1 MSLKRLKK
9 NKYWPRKKTTFVC
22 QSCGN
27 QSAKWLGKCPQCSSW
42 NSFVEE
48 IISSSSSISNSS
60 NSSVLSKKAKS
71 LNEVQPL
78 TQKRLTFSDDEL
90 NRVLGGGAIPGS
102 LILFG
107 GEPGIGKSTLML
119 QVALLNPQ
127 FKVLYISGEESD
139 EQIKTRADRIQSEI
153 STNIFILT
161 ETDTSI
167 IKKAAE
173 TLQPDILIIDSIQ
186 TLHSDKLDSAPGTV
200 SQIRECTF
208 ELIAFS
214 KSLSLPTF
222 IIGHINKEGSL
233 AGPKVLEHMVDT
245 VLQFEGDR
253 NHFYRIVRSIK
264 NRFGSTNELGIYEM
278 FESGLKPIT
287 DPSKIL
293 ISAREEDLSGIAITA
308 NLEGVRPLMIETQA
322 LVSRAAYGT
331 PQRSTTGFDSRR
343 MNMLLAVLEKKC
355 GFKVGMEDVFLNIT
369 GGIKI
374 EDPASDLAILSA
386 IVSSREDIPISS
398 KVCFA
403 GEVGLSG
410 EVRPVQKIS
419 ARITEAQK
427 LGFEKIY
434 VSKYNDLSA
443 IKNLN
448 EITVFKVK
456 KIEEVF
462 RDLFA

>member
-1 MSLKRLKK
+1 MAK
-9 NKYWPRKKTTFVC
+9 KKTTFVC

-27 QSAKWLGKCPQCSSW
+27 QSAKWLGKCPQCGSW
-42 NSFVEE
+42 NSFIEE
-48 IISSSSSISNSS
+48 IISSSISNSTNTS
-60 NSSVLSKKAKS
+60 RTSKKAKS
-71 LNEVQPL
+71 LSEVQPL
-78 TQKRLTFSDDEL
+78 TQKRLIFSDDEL

-127 FKVLYISGEESD
+127 FKVLYVSGEESD

-167 IKKAAE
+167 IKKSAE
-173 TLQPDILIIDSIQ
+173 TIQPDILIIDSIQ

-214 KSLSLPTF
+214 KNLSLPTF

-253 NHFYRIVRSIK
+253 NNFYRIVRSIK

-287 DPSKIL
+287 DRSKIL

-419 ARITEAQK
+419 SRITEAQK

-443 IKNLN
+443 LKNLN
-448 EITVFKVK
+448 EITIFKVK
-456 KIEEVF
+456 KIE
-462 RDLFA
+462 

>member
-1 MSLKRLKK
+1 MAK
-9 NKYWPRKKTTFVC
+9 KKTTFVC

-27 QSAKWLGKCPQCSSW
+27 QSAKWLGKCPQCGEW

-48 IISSSSSISNSS
+48 IINQEPSGSF
-60 NSSVLSKKAKS
+60 SVSKGQVNKPKS
-71 LNEVQPL
+71 LREVRPL
-78 TQKRLTFSDDEL
+78 TQNRLIFDDIEL

-102 LILFG
+102 LILLG

-119 QVALLNPQ
+119 QIALKNSQ
-127 FKVLYISGEESD
+127 YKVLYVSGEESD
-139 EQIKTRADRIQSEI
+139 EQIKTRADRILTE
-153 STNIFILT
+153 TNEDIYILT
-161 ETDTSI
+161 ETDTQI
-167 IKKAAE
+167 ILKSAE
-173 TLQPDILIIDSIQ
+173 NVSPDFIVIDSIQ

-208 ELIAFS
+208 EILAFA
-214 KSLSLPTF
+214 KSNSVPVF
-222 IIGHINKEGSL
+222 IVGHINKEGSL

-278 FESGLKPIT
+278 LETGLRPVV

-293 ISAREEDLSGIAITA
+293 ISAREEDMSGVAISA

-331 PQRSTTGFDSRR
+331 PQRSATGYDLRR

-355 GFKVGMEDVFLNIT
+355 GFKVGLEDVFLNIT
-369 GGIKI
+369 GGIKV
-374 EDPASDLAILSA
+374 EDPAADLAVLSA
-386 IVSSREDIPISS
+386 IVSSREDLAISS

-410 EVRPVQKIS
+410 EVRPVQKIA
-419 ARITEAQK
+419 ARVSEAEK

-434 VSKYNDLSA
+434 LSDYNDFS
-443 IKNLN
+443 IIKPSKNLN
-448 EITVFKVK
+448 IFKAK

-462 RDLFA
+462 RDLFS

>member
-1 MSLKRLKK
+1 MGK
-9 NKYWPRKKTTFVC
+9 KKTTFVC
-22 QSCGN
+22 QNCGN
-27 QSAKWLGKCPQCSSW
+27 QSAKWLGKCPQCSAW

-48 IISSSSSISNSS
+48 IVNVSSSNAHSDHP
-60 NSSVLSKKAKS
+60 LRTTKKAKILS
-71 LNEVQPL
+71 EVQPL
-78 TQKRLTFSDDEL
+78 TQKRLIFNDPEL

-119 QVALLNPQ
+119 QLAISNPQ
-127 FKVLYISGEESD
+127 FKVLYVSGEESD
-139 EQIKTRADRIQSEI
+139 EQIKTRADRINNITSE
-153 STNIFILT
+153 NIFILT
-161 ETDTSI
+161 ETDTTI
-167 IKKAAE
+167 IRKTAE
-173 TLQPDILIIDSIQ
+173 NINPDILIIDSIQ

-208 ELIAFS
+208 EILAFS

-278 FESGLKPIT
+278 LESGLQPVI

-293 ISAREEDLSGIAITA
+293 ISAREEHLSGIAITA

-331 PQRSTTGFDSRR
+331 PQRSATGFDARR

-355 GFKVGMEDVFLNIT
+355 GFKVGLEDVFLNIT

-374 EDPASDLAILSA
+374 EDPASDLAVLAA
-386 IVSSREDIPISS
+386 IVSSREDISISS

-410 EVRPVQKIS
+410 EIRPVQKIS
-419 ARITEAQK
+419 ARISEAEK

-434 VSKYNDLSA
+434 VSHYNDFSA
-443 IKNLN
+443 LN
-448 EITVFKVK
+448 SAHSIALFKAK

>member
-1 MSLKRLKK
+1 MAK
-9 NKYWPRKKTTFVC
+9 KKTTFVC

-27 QSAKWLGKCPQCSSW
+27 QSAKWLGKCPQCSEW
-42 NSFVEE
+42 NSFIEE
-48 IISSSSSISNSS
+48 IINQEPKGSFSTSRGKVN
-60 NSSVLSKKAKS
+60 KPKS
-71 LNEVQPL
+71 LKDVQPL
-78 TQKRLTFSDDEL
+78 TQKRLIFEDLEL

-102 LILFG
+102 LILLG

-119 QVALLNPQ
+119 QVALKNRQ
-127 FKVLYISGEESD
+127 YKVLYVSGEESD
-139 EQIKTRADRIQSEI
+139 EQIKTRADRILTE
-153 STNIFILT
+153 TNENIYILT
-161 ETDTSI
+161 ETDTQI
-167 IKKAAE
+167 ILKSAE
-173 TLQPDILIIDSIQ
+173 NVSPDFIVIDSIQ

-208 ELIAFS
+208 EILAFA
-214 KSLSLPTF
+214 KSNSIPVF
-222 IIGHINKEGSL
+222 IVGHINKEGSL

-278 FESGLKPIT
+278 LEIGLRPVI

-293 ISAREEDLSGIAITA
+293 ISAREEDTSGVAISA

-331 PQRSTTGFDSRR
+331 PQRSATGFELRR
-343 MNMLLAVLEKKC
+343 MSMLLAVLEKKC
-355 GFKVGMEDVFLNIT
+355 GFKVGLEDVFLNIT
-369 GGIKI
+369 GGIKV
-374 EDPASDLAILSA
+374 EDPATDLAVLSA
-386 IVSSREDIPISS
+386 VVSSREDIAISS

-410 EVRPVQKIS
+410 EVRPVQKIA
-419 ARITEAQK
+419 ARVAEAEK

-434 VSKYNDLSA
+434 LSDYNDFSI
-443 IKNLN
+443 IKTSKTLK
-448 EITVFKVK
+448 IFKAK

-462 RDLFA
+462 RDLFS

>member
-1 MSLKRLKK
+1 MAK
-9 NKYWPRKKTTFVC
+9 KKTTFVC

-27 QSAKWLGKCPQCSSW
+27 QSAKWLGKCPQCSAW

-48 IISSSSSISNSS
+48 IISDGSGISTLKNTSRTA
-60 NSSVLSKKAKS
+60 KKARA
-71 LNEVQPL
+71 LNDVQPL
-78 TQKRLTFSDDEL
+78 TQKRLVFTDKEL

-119 QVALLNPQ
+119 QIALLNPQ
-127 FKVLYISGEESD
+127 FKVLYVSGEESD
-139 EQIKTRADRIQSEI
+139 EQIKTRADRINPKSSE
-153 STNIFILT
+153 NIFILT
-161 ETDTSI
+161 ETDTTI
-167 IKKAAE
+167 IRSAAE
-173 TLQPDILIIDSIQ
+173 TLNPDILIIDSIQ
-186 TLHSDKLDSAPGTV
+186 TLHSNNLDSAPGTV

-208 ELIAFS
+208 EILAFS

-278 FESGLKPIT
+278 LESGLKPVT

-293 ISAREEDLSGIAITA
+293 ISAREEDLSGVAITA
-308 NLEGVRPLMIETQA
+308 NLEGIRPLMIETQA

-331 PQRSTTGFDSRR
+331 PQRTTTGFDARR

-355 GFKVGMEDVFLNIT
+355 GFKVGIEDVFLNIT

-374 EDPASDLAILSA
+374 EDPASDLAVLSA
-386 IVSSREDIPISS
+386 IVSSREDISISS

-419 ARITEAQK
+419 SRIVEAQK

-443 IKNLN
+443 LSTIN
-448 EITVFKVK
+448 EITIFKVK

-462 RDLFA
+462 RDLFS

>member
-1 MSLKRLKK
+1 LAK
-9 NKYWPRKKTTFVC
+9 KKTTFVC

-27 QSAKWLGKCPQCSSW
+27 QSAKWLGKCPQCGSW
-42 NSFVEE
+42 NSFIEE
-48 IISSSSSISNSS
+48 IISSSISNSTNTS
-60 NSSVLSKKAKS
+60 RTSKKAKS
-71 LNEVQPL
+71 LSEVQPL
-78 TQKRLTFSDDEL
+78 TQKRLIFSDDEL

-127 FKVLYISGEESD
+127 FKVLYVSGEESD

-173 TLQPDILIIDSIQ
+173 TIQPDILIIDSIQ

-214 KSLSLPTF
+214 KNLSLPTF

-419 ARITEAQK
+419 SRITEAQK

-443 IKNLN
+443 LKNLN
-448 EITVFKVK
+448 EITIFKVK

>member
-1 MSLKRLKK
+1 MAK
-9 NKYWPRKKTTFVC
+9 KKTTFVC

-27 QSAKWLGKCPQCSSW
+27 QSAKWLGKCPQCSEW
-42 NSFVEE
+42 NSFIEE
-48 IISSSSSISNSS
+48 IINQEPSGSFSTSRGKVN
-60 NSSVLSKKAKS
+60 KPKS
-71 LNEVQPL
+71 LKDVQPL
-78 TQKRLTFSDDEL
+78 TQKRLIFEDVEL

-102 LILFG
+102 LILLG

-119 QVALLNPQ
+119 QVALKNSQ
-127 FKVLYISGEESD
+127 YKVLYVSGEESD
-139 EQIKTRADRIQSEI
+139 EQIKTRADRILTE
-153 STNIFILT
+153 TNENIYILT
-161 ETDTSI
+161 ETDTQI
-167 IKKAAE
+167 ILKSAE
-173 TLQPDILIIDSIQ
+173 NVSPDFIVIDSIQ

-208 ELIAFS
+208 EILAFA
-214 KSLSLPTF
+214 KSNSIPVF
-222 IIGHINKEGSL
+222 IVGHINKEGSL

-278 FESGLKPIT
+278 LETGLRPVI

-293 ISAREEDLSGIAITA
+293 ISAREEDTSGVAISA

-331 PQRSTTGFDSRR
+331 PQRSATGFDLRR
-343 MNMLLAVLEKKC
+343 MSMLLAVLEKKC
-355 GFKVGMEDVFLNIT
+355 GFKVGLEDVFLNIT
-369 GGIKI
+369 GGIKV
-374 EDPASDLAILSA
+374 EDPATDLAVLSA
-386 IVSSREDIPISS
+386 IVSSREDIAISS

-410 EVRPVQKIS
+410 EVRPVQKIA
-419 ARITEAQK
+419 ARVAEAEK

-434 VSKYNDLSA
+434 LSDYNDFSI
-443 IKNLN
+443 IKTSKTLK
-448 EITVFKVK
+448 IFKAK

-462 RDLFA
+462 RDLFS

>member
-1 MSLKRLKK
+1 MAK
-9 NKYWPRKKTTFVC
+9 KKTTFVC

-27 QSAKWLGKCPQCSSW
+27 QSAKWLGKCPQCSAW

-48 IISSSSSISNSS
+48 IITEKSSSSISTGSS
-60 NSSVLSKKAKS
+60 RTAKKPKS
-71 LNEVQPL
+71 LSEVSPL
-78 TQKRLTFSDDEL
+78 TQKRLVFTDDEL

-119 QVALLNPQ
+119 QVALMNPQ
-127 FKVLYISGEESD
+127 FKVLYVSGEESD
-139 EQIKTRADRIQSEI
+139 EQIKTRADRVNPQ
-153 STNIFILT
+153 TTDNIFILT
-161 ETDTSI
+161 ETDTTI
-167 IKKAAE
+167 IRRAAE
-173 TLQPDILIIDSIQ
+173 SIQPDILIIDSIQ

-208 ELIAFS
+208 EILAFS

-278 FESGLKPIT
+278 LESGLKPVS

-293 ISAREEDLSGIAITA
+293 ISAREEDLSGIAISA

-331 PQRSTTGFDSRR
+331 PQRSATGFDARR

-355 GFKVGMEDVFLNIT
+355 GFKVGLEDVFLNIT

-386 IVSSREDIPISS
+386 IVSSREDIPIAS

-419 ARITEAQK
+419 ARISEAAK

-434 VSKYNDLSA
+434 VSEYNDFSA
-443 IKNLN
+443 LKKVKDIK
-448 EITVFKVK
+448 VFKAK

>member
-1 MSLKRLKK
+1 LAK
-9 NKYWPRKKTTFVC
+9 KKTTFVC

-27 QSAKWLGKCPQCSSW
+27 QSAKWLGKCPQCGAW
-42 NSFVEE
+42 NTFMEE
-48 IISSSSSISNSS
+48 IVSTSSSIHSAKNSYRS
-60 NSSVLSKKAKS
+60 SKKVKS
-71 LNEVQPL
+71 LSDVEPL
-78 TQKRLTFSDDEL
+78 TQKRLVFSDNEL

-127 FKVLYISGEESD
+127 FKVLYVSGEESD
-139 EQIKTRADRIQSEI
+139 EQIKTRADRVKSEI
-153 STNIFILT
+153 SNNIFILT
-161 ETDTSI
+161 ETDTTI
-167 IKKAAE
+167 IKNAAE
-173 TLQPDILIIDSIQ
+173 NIQPEILIIDSIQ

-208 ELIAFS
+208 EILAFS

-264 NRFGSTNELGIYEM
+264 NRFGSTNELALYEM
-278 FESGLKPIT
+278 LESGLKPVN

-374 EDPASDLAILSA
+374 EDPASDLAVLSA

-398 KVCFA
+398 KFCFS

-419 ARITEAQK
+419 ARVSEAQK

-434 VSKYNDLSA
+434 ISKYNDLSA
-443 IKNLN
+443 LNNLD

-462 RDLFA
+462 RDLFR

>member
-1 MSLKRLKK
+1 MAKK
-9 NKYWPRKKTTFVC
+9 KSTFVC

-27 QSAKWLGKCPQCSSW
+27 QSAKWLGKCPQCSEW
-42 NSFVEE
+42 NTFVEE
-48 IISSSSSISNSS
+48 IISREPSGSFST
-60 NSSVLSKKAKS
+60 SKGAVNKPKS
-71 LNEVQPL
+71 LKDVLPL
-78 TQKRLTFSDDEL
+78 TQKRLIFEDVEL

-119 QVALLNPQ
+119 QVAICNPQ
-127 FKVLYISGEESD
+127 YKVLYVSGEESD
-139 EQIKTRADRIQSEI
+139 EQIKTRADRINPN
-153 STNIFILT
+153 TNDNIYILT
-161 ETDTSI
+161 ETDTQI
-167 IKKAAE
+167 ITKSAE
-173 TLQPDILIIDSIQ
+173 NVSPDLIIIDSIQ
-186 TLHSDKLDSAPGTV
+186 TLHTDKIESAPGTV

-208 ELIAFS
+208 EILAFA
-214 KSLSLPTF
+214 KSNSIPVFLV
-222 IIGHINKEGSL
+222 GHINKEGSL

-253 NHFYRIVRSIK
+253 NHFYRIIRSIK

-278 FESGLKPIT
+278 LDNGLRPVA

-293 ISAREEDLSGIAITA
+293 MSVREEELSGIAISA

-331 PQRSTTGFDSRR
+331 PQRSSTGFDLRR
-343 MNMLLAVLEKKC
+343 MSMLLAVLEKKC
-355 GFKVGMEDVFLNIT
+355 GFKVGLEDVFLNIT
-369 GGIKI
+369 GGIKV
-374 EDPASDLAILSA
+374 EDPASDLAVLAA
-386 IVSSREDIPISS
+386 IVSSREELSISS

-410 EVRPVQKIS
+410 EIRPVQKVSLRIS
-419 ARITEAQK
+419 EAEK

-434 VSKYNDLSA
+434 ISEYNDFSSIKASA
-443 IKNLN
+443 KIKL
-448 EITVFKVK
+448 FKAK

-462 RDLFA
+462 RDLFTE

>member
-1 MSLKRLKK
+1 MAK
-9 NKYWPRKKTTFVC
+9 KKTTFVC

-27 QSAKWLGKCPQCSSW
+27 QSAKWLGKCPQCGSW
-42 NSFVEE
+42 NSFIEE
-48 IISSSSSISNSS
+48 IISSSISNSTNTS
-60 NSSVLSKKAKS
+60 RTSKKAKS
-71 LNEVQPL
+71 LSEVQPL
-78 TQKRLTFSDDEL
+78 TQKRLIFSDDEL

-127 FKVLYISGEESD
+127 FKVLYVSGEESD

-173 TLQPDILIIDSIQ
+173 TIQPDILIIDSIQ

-214 KSLSLPTF
+214 KNLSLPTF

-245 VLQFEGDR
+245 VLRFEGDR

-419 ARITEAQK
+419 SRITEAQK

-443 IKNLN
+443 LKNLN
-448 EITVFKVK
+448 EITIFKVK